1 MDRQMDRRMDKACW
15 TLTQLKKNLRFLNRF
30 LCASLDWLVGWSWRK
45 VERCANLQIA
55 STTVATDWWGWQSL
69 IWGLKC
75 IIWGLRGLIRSL
87 GGFFSCRHKLYQW
100 RCRSACLSIHQ
111 SVGLLVQGHQVEKW
125 DNKCFRCNLCM
136 FVCVGW
142 GLGCG
147 WGLDAPAHLSTMISW
162 PRITCFSPKAS
173 GAEKLDLSSS
183 DLQCKRPDLGSEGPD
198 LLSVV
203 WEAQLGVWEDQFDAG
218 GYVQKTLE
226 NMSRFSI

>member
-1 MDRQMDRRMDKACW
+1 MVICSIRLEATVNVYVIFRKMPSCVLVGGSSNAITTHKRQKNKKSDRLIDRQMERRMDKACW
-15 TLTQLKKNLRFLNRF
+15 ATKKKFKDFYVRHLIG
-30 LCASLDWLVGWSWRK
+30 WLVGWSWRK

-142 GLGCG
+142 GLG
-147 WGLDAPAHLSTMISW
+147 
-162 PRITCFSPKAS
+162 
-173 GAEKLDLSSS
+173 
-183 DLQCKRPDLGSEGPD
+183 
-198 LLSVV
+198 V
-203 WEAQLGVWEDQFDAG
+203 GVWMGVGCPCPPIRNIIMTQCHLF
-218 GYVQKTLE
+218 
-226 NMSRFSI
+226 